1 LTGHPRVGSFDG
13 VEAMKYRSGYYPP
26 AEASVDRASWLVR
39 LARRDNEDPQDI
51 VQTPEEFTPEFV
63 DRIQAGDSVAEER
76 LLARLR
82 PILHTYFI
90 KRVGL
95 KPEVEDL
102 IQNTL
107 LRVHRG
113 LSDLQRSD
121 RFMGF
126 AMKAALYELHD
137 LYRGRYGGREALY
150 DPADP
155 PNEAAGTTNS
165 AASIDVQ
172 RALATL
178 SPRARQILEL
188 REYGYRYKE
197 IADMVHTSEAA
208 VKMQVKRAFERMR
221 RLLVA

>member
-1 LTGHPRVGSFDG
+1 
-13 VEAMKYRSGYYPP
+13 MKYRSGHYPP
-26 AEASVDRASWLVR
+26 KEARGDQGFWFAR
-39 LARRDNEDPQDI
+39 LPRRINESQQTQ
-51 VQTPEEFTPEFV
+51 VSTPEEFTADFI
-63 DRIQAGDSVAEER
+63 DRIHAGDRRAEEQ

-107 LRVHRG
+107 IRVHRS
-113 LSDLQRSD
+113 LPDLQQSD

-126 AMKAALYELHD
+126 AMKAALFELHD
-137 LYRGRYGGREALY
+137 LYRGRYGGREALFDPSQPPDQAS
-150 DPADP
+150 DPA
-155 PNEAAGTTNS
+155 GT
-165 AASIDVQ
+165 AASIDVE
-172 RALATL
+172 RALSVI

-197 IADMVHTSEAA
+197 IADMIHTSEAA

>member
-1 LTGHPRVGSFDG
+1 MEERLQYPSADSENGRFDLLG
-13 VEAMKYRSGYYPP
+13 KILGIEKEQEATNPESMAVAVELSADFV
-26 AEASVDRASWLVR
+26 ARAK
-39 LARRDNEDPQDI
+39 
-51 VQTPEEFTPEFV
+51 
-63 DRIQAGDSVAEER
+63 AGDRNYEER

-90 KRVGL
+90 KRIGL

-107 LRVHRG
+107 LRVHNG
-113 LSDLQRSD
+113 LKDVEYPE

-137 LYRGRYGGREALY
+137 LYRGRYSGRELLF
-150 DPADP
+150 DPAAPPDHMSDP
-155 PNEAAGTTNS
+155 DNS
-165 AASIDVQ
+165 GNVVDAE
-172 RALATL
+172 RAMNVLG
-178 SPRARQILEL
+178 PRARQILEL

-197 IADMVHTSEAA
+197 IADMIDTSEAA